1 MLTYSDAC
9 ERNKDPILQI
19 LKSQLYGC
27 RTVLEI
33 GSGSAQ
39 HAVHFAHRLPNLIWF
54 TSDIADNLENINTRL
69 EMEGSENAQR
79 ALELDVSQFPWP
91 LQAVDAIFSANTLHI
106 ISWQHV
112 ECFFQGAGQ
121 ILGAGGKLIVYGPFR
136 YNEQY
141 TSESNA
147 QFDVWLKQ
155 RDPESAIRDFEAVD
169 ALARKQDLILVDDFA
184 MPANNQIVVWH
195 KQ

>member
-1 MLTYSDAC
+1 MLAYSDAC

-19 LKSQLYGC
+19 LKSQLYGH

-39 HAVHFAHRLPNLIWF
+39 HAVHFARHLPDLIWF
-54 TSDIADNLENINTRL
+54 TSDVANNLEGINTRL
-69 EMEGSENAQR
+69 ELEGSENAQR

-91 LQAVDAIFSANTLHI
+91 LQTVDAVFSANTLHI
-106 ISWQHV
+106 ISWQNV
-112 ECFFQGAGQ
+112 AYFFQGAGQ
-121 ILGAGGKLIVYGPFR
+121 ILGTGGKVIVYGPFR
-136 YNEQY
+136 YNKQY

-147 QFDVWLKQ
+147 EFDVWLKQ

-169 ALARKQDLILVDDFA
+169 ALARQQDLILVDDFA
-184 MPANNQIVVWH
+184 MPANNQILVWQ